1 MSKKEDIEKFL
12 EDLSKSEEGKQML
25 QNLNPTQTIPE
36 VPAKEE
42 KQIIK
47 ELIAEPNKEDKKKK
61 NSKWWSK
68 TFNKDKLKK
77 PNKVAAIYLRNNGNA
92 DLMELETRNGSF
104 SIGAQ
109 TYNEDRDCVYTITK
123 DRLPLLIVREWD
135 IIPLGTKK
143 WDDDPMREKFS
154 ELSQHVLKGIKNA
167 EFVRSGGG
175 FEGKLTPKQLI
186 LWGLAALVG
195 VIIIMNFI

>member
-12 EDLSKSEEGKQML
+12 EDLNKSEEGKQML
-25 QNLNPTQTIPE
+25 QSLNPIPPPPIT
-36 VPAKEE
+36 PAT
-42 KQIIK
+42 
-47 ELIAEPNKEDKKKK
+47 LPDSKKK
-61 NSKWWSK
+61 NKKKDSKWWSK

-77 PNKVAAIYLRNNGNA
+77 PNKVAVIYLRNNGNA
-92 DLMELETRNGSF
+92 DLMELETINGFF
-104 SIGAQ
+104 SIGTK

-123 DRLPLLIVREWD
+123 DRIPLLIVREWD

-175 FEGKLTPKQLI
+175 FESKLTPKQLI

-195 VIIIMNFI
+195 VIVIMNFI

>member
-12 EDLSKSEEGKQML
+12 EDLNKSEEGKQML
-25 QNLNPTQTIPE
+25 QNLNPITPTPTIP
-36 VPAKEE
+36 VTPVT
-42 KQIIK
+42 
-47 ELIAEPNKEDKKKK
+47 LSDSKKK
-61 NSKWWSK
+61 NKKKDSKWWSK

-92 DLMELETRNGSF
+92 DLMELETINGFF
-104 SIGAQ
+104 SIGNK

-123 DRLPLLIVREWD
+123 DRIPLLIVREWD

-175 FEGKLTPKQLI
+175 FESKLTPKQLI

-195 VIIIMNFI
+195 VIVIMNFI